1 VSGGFV
7 ARMVRRE
14 ARAGRRL
21 WVHGLAVALG
31 VAALVAINSFR
42 EDLRASIR
50 AQARAILGS
59 DLELRRNRP
68 FPDSVQ
74 AVLDSVVSAGV
85 PVSYA
90 TSFASMALAPA
101 TGFTRLVQ
109 VRAITGDAP
118 YYGAVTTL
126 PPEAW
131 RALPGGPHALVDPAV
146 LVQLGL
152 AVGDTLRLGDLS
164 FTVVGAI
171 TNYPGRVSLEAAI
184 GPRVYIPMAYL
195 ERTNLIRLGS
205 LAFYEA
211 SLAIPDEAVLRRFL
225 YRHGGLFGRHQ
236 VGYDTVDETED
247 DLTDAFDTMARF
259 LGLVGLAALLLGGLG
274 VASAVHVLVKSR
286 LDAVAVLRCLGARQ
300 PAVFGIYL
308 VLSLLLGLV
317 GSAIG
322 AAGGLAVQATLP
334 HVLGDFLPLDVAVRV
349 HPRVVLEGL
358 AIGLATSLLFA
369 LFPLLGIRNVPPL
382 RAIRRDVEDGAR
394 PRDPWRLAAAGAM
407 AAGILYACLQQ
418 APEPALGLGFAG
430 AIAVGTLL
438 LAGTATLLMRVTR
451 RFFPHRAAYVVRQGI
466 ANLFRPRN
474 QTLAVTVAL
483 GFGVFLLGTV
493 YVAQH
498 TLLAQFSVDARPDR
512 PNLVLFDVQRDQ
524 RDGVR
529 ALLADRGLPALQET
543 PIVPARLHA
552 LNGRTVE
559 EILKTPGAYRYERW
573 ALRREY
579 RHTYRDTVVATEQVI
594 EGRWFGGRPGAGA
607 AAAAGA
613 ADSATP
619 PTAHRQPPTK
629 DLPEISLEV
638 DIAADLNVGLG
649 DRITWDVQGVLVET
663 RVTSLRRVNWA
674 RFEPN
679 FFVVFQPGVL
689 EQAPQM
695 MVILTRV
702 EDPMARARFQ
712 TDLIAQFPNVAAVD
726 LTLFQGTVDLI
737 FRRVALAIRFM
748 ALFSVAAGLLI
759 LVGALAASR
768 LQRMREVVLLRTL
781 GARTGQ
787 VRAVLFTEYAALGTL
802 AGLAGALLAGGG
814 GWLAA
819 RFVFEVPFQNPALP
833 LAAFA
838 LGTAL
843 LTVLVGAGA
852 GRALARRPPLEV
864 LRELSE

>member
-1 VSGGFV
+1 
-7 ARMVRRE
+7 MVRRE

-50 AQARAILGS
+50 AQARAILGA

-74 AVLDSVVSAGV
+74 AVLDSAAAAGV

-101 TGFTRLVQ
+101 AGFTRLVQ
-109 VRAITGDAP
+109 VRAISGDAP

-126 PPEAW
+126 PPDAW
-131 RALPGGPHALVDPAV
+131 RALSGGPRALVDPAV

-164 FTVVGAI
+164 FAVVGAI

-225 YRHGGLFGRHQ
+225 YRHGRLFERHQ

-286 LDAVAVLRCLGARQ
+286 LDSVAVLRCLGARQ

-317 GSAIG
+317 GSTIG
-322 AAGGLAVQATLP
+322 AAGGLVVQATLP

-358 AIGLATSLLFA
+358 AIGLATSFLFA

-382 RAIRRDVEDGAR
+382 RAIRRDVDDGAR
-394 PRDPWRLAAAGAM
+394 PRDLWRLAAAGAM

-418 APEPALGLGFAG
+418 APDPALGLGFAG
-430 AIAVGTLL
+430 AIAVGALL

-451 RFFPHRAAYVVRQGI
+451 RFFPRRAAYVVRQGV
-466 ANLFRPRN
+466 ANLSRPRN
-474 QTLAVTVAL
+474 QTLAVTLAL

-529 ALLADRGLPALQET
+529 GLLADRGLPALQET

-579 RHTYRDTVVATEQVI
+579 RHTYRDSVVATEEVT
-594 EGRWFGGRPGAGA
+594 EGRWFGGGPGADA
-607 AAAAGA
+607 P
-613 ADSATP
+613 DSATP
-619 PTAHRQPPTK
+619 PTANRQPPTN
-629 DLPEISLEV
+629 DLPEISMEA
-638 DIAADLNVGLG
+638 DIAADLNLGLG
-649 DRITWDVQGVLVET
+649 DRVTWDVQGVLVET
-663 RVTSLRRVNWA
+663 RITSLRRVNWA

-695 MVILTRV
+695 TVMLTRV

-712 TDLIAQFPNVAAVD
+712 ADLIARFPNVAAVD

-737 FRRVALAIRFM
+737 FSRVALAIRFM

-819 RFVFEVPFQNPALP
+819 RFVFEVPFQNPAFP